1 MQTDLQ
7 RVEWLRKHGWRVEGE
22 AVIDGQPVRWIECG
36 VSTAWL
42 RIVDGVILWHGAED
56 QIESVQ
62 PAVIDSTAVRL
73 PDNEIAP
80 QALYDGTR
88 GELVAYMAGIKDES
102 ARMAYSLVLDLI
114 AEATDAAALRA
125 RKDTDIVPTLRQL
138 QVSKRIGEATV
149 KLMEQR
155 CAVLEAL

>member
-22 AVIDGQPVRWIECG
+22 
-36 VSTAWL
+36 
-42 RIVDGVILWHGAED
+42 
-56 QIESVQ
+56 
-62 PAVIDSTAVRL
+62 AVIDSTAVRL

-155 CAVLEAL
+155 CAVLEAA